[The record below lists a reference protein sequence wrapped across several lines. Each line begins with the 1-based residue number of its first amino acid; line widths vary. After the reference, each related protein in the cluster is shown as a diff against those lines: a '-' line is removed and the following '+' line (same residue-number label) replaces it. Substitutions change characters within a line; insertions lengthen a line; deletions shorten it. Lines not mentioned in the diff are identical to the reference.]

1 MNEQLVFELSVD
13 TVDLVKGLATAKNGL
28 DQFAE
33 VGKTSIAQLNAA
45 LKALEA
51 QAGKSVNPSE
61 IEKLKGSYAEV
72 KAEVTRFR
80 KEFRELKNQ
89 SDETGNSLDQTGQKA
104 KKSADG
110 LTQAEKEARR
120 TRIAAYGLNQVIRD
134 LPFGFIAI
142 SNNLPVLFD
151 QFAELRRETGSN
163 KAAFSALAG
172 SILGAG
178 GASIAFSVITSLI
191 TTAVQ
196 KYGSLKGA
204 VDALV
209 LSNTDLLESYNKA
222 KKSLEEF
229 NKALL
234 ANSDIQRRAASSA
247 DVEAIQVRAL
257 VGVVKSAT
265 STDKQRANAISG
277 LQKISK
283 EYFGVLEGG
292 KFTTEQ
298 LTQAVSNYQKS
309 LTAQNEIK
317 GFQKTIDETNAKISE
332 QRTLLDQNRAEQQRN
347 TAEID
352 KNTNAVLRGGNQAE
366 IAAGKVKSL
375 VSERF
380 VLRKI
385 EAELTA
391 EIDKLNV
398 TLGNYEKGLVDATVT
413 STNYGESVQ
422 TAADASKAQKDA
434 IDREIAK
441 LIDKKQEYKESAKG
455 LSQLGQ
461 EYLNVE
467 IAIAKIDAAISKLKT
482 DSISEKLEIDIKLG
496 ETIKKLIDDANARIK
511 ESRGIDF
518 TPLFQTTGDEFKKRS
533 NQLFDP
539 AQVNRFSE
547 ALKTAGQIFG
557 NIKII
562 PSESVT
568 KSIAEVQKIR
578 EEAFLTAKA
587 FMEVLGPA
595 IDTVFNAIENGEN
608 IFQAIGKSLKQL
620 VLDLVKATVKA
631 AAFALIITALT
642 AGTGAPVPFGAAFKT
657 GLQLQSG
664 GIGGLGALFGGGGV
678 AAQGG
683 GLSVGPG
690 GLAIQG
696 NVTFVQRGQDLVGV
710 LSQSNAR
717 INRVG

>member
-13 TVDLVKGLATAKNGL
+13 TVNLVKGLATAKNGL

-422 TAADASKAQKDA
+422 GATDALKAQKDV
-434 IDREIAK
+434 
-441 LIDKKQEYKESAKG
+441 IDKEVAALIRRKKEYSDSLTG
-455 LSQLGQ
+455 LSKLGQ
-461 EYLNVE
+461 EYLQVE
-467 IAIAKIDAAISKLKT
+467 IAIAKIDAAIKKLKT
-482 DSISEKLEIDIKLG
+482 DSIAEKLEIDIDLG
-496 ETIKKLIDDANARIK
+496 ETIKKLINGANARIK

-547 ALKTAGQIFG
+547 ALKTAGQVSG
-557 NIKII
+557 TIKIQL
-562 PSESVT
+562 PDNLAKFREQLLSTVDETKAKYSELSDIISGITGELVQGILDGKSAFETLTQTVKKLIIQLSIAVT
-568 KSIAEVQKIR
+568 KAIVLKLVETSLN
-578 EEAFLTAKA
+578 AFAPGLGTATSQSA
-587 FMEVLGPA
+587 
-595 IDTVFNAIENGEN
+595 NY
-608 IFQAIGKSLKQL
+608 
-620 VLDLVKATVKA
+620 LDLGRLGGRRQA
-631 AAFALIITALT
+631 A
-642 AGTGAPVPFGAAFKT
+642 P
-657 GLQLQSG
+657 
-664 GIGGLGALFGGGGV
+664 
-678 AAQGG
+678 GG
-683 GLSVGPG
+683 GLNLGLG
-690 GLAIQG
+690 GLALSGQ
-696 NVTFVQRGQDLVGV
+696 VVFVQRGQDLVGV

-717 INRVG
+717 IGRVG